1 MTLEN
6 INPFIRRAF
15 RLMRAPFNE
24 TVKSADCRLFYILE
38 GNGSITINDTE
49 YQFENDSIGL
59 WPSGTEYCWNFSKN
73 NNCKL
78 AIINFD
84 YTHEFSQNAE
94 MIPLINKSDFNNCT
108 ILKSDDFTDVTA
120 LNTPIFLTHMHLFKK
135 EVVNLID
142 EFESQK
148 MYSSEL
154 ASSMLKQLIIKVA
167 RHASSTANTQSKIEP
182 ILEYI
187 RLNYDKEIT
196 NRSLAEIANYHPHY
210 VNILM
215 KSYTGTTLRSYLID
229 YRLAEA
235 LKILLNTDESI
246 ESIALKIG
254 FKNPTHFCNSF
265 KKKYGISPSSYRKSS
280 KII

>member
-120 LNTPIFLTHMHLFKK
+120 LNTPIVYPL
-135 EVVNLID
+135 
-142 EFESQK
+142 SQLGDGFMK
-148 MYSSEL
+148 
-154 ASSMLKQLIIKVA
+154 
-167 RHASSTANTQSKIEP
+167 T
-182 ILEYI
+182 
-187 RLNYDKEIT
+187 
-196 NRSLAEIANYHPHY
+196 
-210 VNILM
+210 ILM
-215 KSYTGTTLRSYLID
+215 INPVTAPVEVFRYAVLGQGTVSMPSLIFSAVFTVIVV
-229 YRLAEA
+229 LA
-235 LKILLNTDESI
+235 
-246 ESIALKIG
+246 
-254 FKNPTHFCNSF
+254 
-265 KKKYGISPSSYRKSS
+265 GIMIFNLVEKTFMDTV
-280 KII
+280 